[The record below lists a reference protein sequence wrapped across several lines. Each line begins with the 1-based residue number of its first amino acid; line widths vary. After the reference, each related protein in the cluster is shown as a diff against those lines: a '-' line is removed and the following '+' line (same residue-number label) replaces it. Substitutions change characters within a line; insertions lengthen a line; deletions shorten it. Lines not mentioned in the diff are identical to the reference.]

1 MMASKNTTNQQ
12 QENSYA
18 LTEQNDAALPV
29 KKKRQ
34 RPDKRANPEP
44 GDNTKYLTHSMKLAD
59 LPDISAQNVDQVK
72 DRIRT
77 YFQFCAE
84 DDVFPSISGLALA
97 TGIDRRRLWEIRE
110 GTRGDYPSEVRDA
123 LKKAQKIIELQL
135 VDCMQSG
142 KINPVT
148 GIWFTKTH
156 HGYQEEQVV
165 VVRPD
170 SPIGDPRTQQALLD
184 EYLEKVDD
192 T

>member
-1 MMASKNTTNQQ
+1 MASKNTTNQQ
-12 QENSYA
+12 QKNSCA

-44 GDNTKYLTHSMKLAD
+44 GDNAKYMTHSLNLAD
-59 LPDISAQNVDQVK
+59 LPDISLQNVDQVK

-77 YFQFCAE
+77 YFQFCAQ
-84 DDVFPSISGLALA
+84 DDMFPSVSGLALA
-97 TGIDRRRLWEIRE
+97 IGLDRRRLWEIRE
-110 GTRGDYPSEVRDA
+110 GKKEGYPSEVTDA

-135 VDCMQSG
+135 VDCMQEG

-184 EYLEKVDD
+184 EYLERVEDV
-192 T
+192 